1 MRIQASM
8 KRALLLVP
16 VLLLGGCDPAGP
28 AETRPPGGPAPPD
41 SAPAGVVQKAPSTS
55 RTPAEAARD
64 QAELIRLEHDYARA
78 LVTKDR
84 AFLMRF
90 YAPDWRGGNW
100 MGFWSKST
108 MLKSVLGARY
118 VIKRMDVRDL
128 KVRLMGDIAI
138 VQGVDEE
145 VTSVDGRDTSGKWAF
160 TDVFARRDGVWAAVA
175 SHTSEIKPT
184 GE

>member
-1 MRIQASM
+1 MRIRASR
-8 KRALLLVP
+8 KRALLLFP
-16 VLLLGGCDPAGP
+16 VLLLGGCDPADP
-28 AETRPPGGPAPPD
+28 AATRPPGETAPSDAPPPG
-41 SAPAGVVQKAPSTS
+41 AAQGAPSPS
-55 RTPAEAARD
+55 GTPADAARD
-64 QAELIRLEHDYARA
+64 QAALIRLEHDYARA
-78 LVTKDR
+78 LMARDR

-128 KVRLMGDIAI
+128 KVRVMGDVAI

-145 VTSVDGRDTSGKWAF
+145 VTSVDGKDTSGKWAF
-160 TDVFARRDGVWAAVA
+160 TDVFARRDGIWVAVA
-175 SHTSEIKPT
+175 GHTSEVKPT